1 MVEDFFLHLLQT
13 KNIMLSNSGM
23 KLLTISGNKMRE
35 VVDKANSMGIGKE
48 DIVSVVQNADG
59 TFTLLYYGKD

>member
-1 MVEDFFLHLLQT
+1 
-13 KNIMLSNSGM
+13 M